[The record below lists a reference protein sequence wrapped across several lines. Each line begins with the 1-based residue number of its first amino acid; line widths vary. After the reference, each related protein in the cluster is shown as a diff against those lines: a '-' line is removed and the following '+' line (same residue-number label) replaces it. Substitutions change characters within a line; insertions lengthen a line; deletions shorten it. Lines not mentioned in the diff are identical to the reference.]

1 MARVWQTSAART
13 SPNRHLAEGMGGV
26 GMTDPSELYGLTSFA
41 LQVAA
46 TGSALT
52 RAIAQLHS
60 AAAFDATGP
69 LKQAV
74 AANAAQYRGAV
85 QSALIA
91 INATKS
97 PALTTPNM
105 SRLLDANRGLARM
118 AERVS
123 RAPAV
128 QSWRAESAAAAMT
141 LQSSRALSAALM
153 AQPKLA
159 ALERVRLGSL
169 ISADATFRRS
179 TSAHL
184 GMLTRSYRELV
195 AAAATR
201 PEPTAH
207 LPLGTVYPSTEYF
220 RHVEML
226 GSVSVVADDENHPA
240 TIIDVSLNE
249 ASPRVDDV
257 LRQFDISLYRLL
269 AGARAALASRNPDRA
284 RHVTTSLRELLM
296 HVLHALAPDQ
306 DVKAWAAEPGLVENG
321 RPTRRGRLL
330 YICREIGEGSLADFV
345 QRDVSASLAFMDSL
359 SAGTHVV
366 QSSLTPTQLEAVVVR
381 TESLL
386 LYLLRMHGDGSQPA
400 ALS

>member
-1 MARVWQTSAART
+1 MS
-13 SPNRHLAEGMGGV
+13 
-26 GMTDPSELYGLTSFA
+26 DPSEIYGLTSFA
-41 LQVAA
+41 LQVAG

-52 RAIAQLHS
+52 RAIAQLHD
-60 AAAFDATGP
+60 AAALDPTGP
-69 LKQAV
+69 LKRAV
-74 AANAAQYRGAV
+74 AANAAQYHGAV

-91 INATKS
+91 INAMKS
-97 PALTTPNM
+97 PALTTPRM
-105 SRLLDANRGLARM
+105 GAMLDVNRELAQI

-123 RAPAV
+123 RAPAIQTWGV
-128 QSWRAESAAAAMT
+128 EAAAAAITM
-141 LQSSRALSAALM
+141 QSSLALSAALM

-159 ALERVRLGSL
+159 ALDRARLGSL

-184 GMLTRSYRELV
+184 GLFTRSYRGLV
-195 AAAATR
+195 AAVATR
-201 PEPTAH
+201 PGLTAH
-207 LPLGTVYPSTEYF
+207 LPLGTLYPSAEYL

-226 GSVSVVADDENHPA
+226 GSVSVVADDEDHPA
-240 TIIDVSLNE
+240 TIIDASLDE
-249 ASPRVDDV
+249 LSPRVDDV

-269 AGARAALASRNPDRA
+269 TGARGALASRNPDRT

-296 HVLHALAPDQ
+296 HVLRALAPDQ

-330 YICREIGEGSLADFV
+330 YICRKIGEGSLADFV

-386 LYLLRMHGDGSQPA
+386 LYLLQMPGDGS
-400 ALS
+400 

>member
-1 MARVWQTSAART
+1 
-13 SPNRHLAEGMGGV
+13 
-26 GMTDPSELYGLTSFA
+26 MTDPSEFAGLTSLA

-52 RAIAQLHS
+52 RAVAQLRS
-60 AAAFDATGP
+60 TAAFDPTGP

-85 QSALIA
+85 QSALMA
-91 INATKS
+91 INAARS
-97 PALTTPNM
+97 PALTTPRM
-105 SRLLDANRGLARM
+105 DILLDANRALAKI
-118 AERVS
+118 AERMS
-123 RAPAV
+123 CAPAI
-128 QSWRAESAAAAMT
+128 QSWGAESAAAAMA
-141 LQSSRALSAALM
+141 LQSGSALSAALM

-159 ALERVRLGSL
+159 ALERARLGSL

-201 PEPTAH
+201 PARTAH
-207 LPLGTVYPSTEYF
+207 LPRGTVYPSTEYLH
-220 RHVEML
+220 HVEML
-226 GSVSVVADDENHPA
+226 GYVSIVADDEDHPA
-240 TIIDVSLNE
+240 TIIDASLDA
-249 ASPRVDDV
+249 ASPGVDDV
-257 LRQFDISLYRLL
+257 LRQFDTSLYRLL
-269 AGARAALASRNPDRA
+269 AGARAALASKNPDRT
-284 RHVTTSLRELLM
+284 RHVATSLRELLM

-330 YICREIGEGSLADFV
+330 YICRKIGEGSLADFV
-345 QRDVSASLAFMDSL
+345 QRDVSANLAFMDSL
-359 SAGTHVV
+359 NAGTHVL

-381 TESLL
+381 TESML
-386 LYLLRMHGDGSQPA
+386 LYLLQMPSDG
-400 ALS
+400 